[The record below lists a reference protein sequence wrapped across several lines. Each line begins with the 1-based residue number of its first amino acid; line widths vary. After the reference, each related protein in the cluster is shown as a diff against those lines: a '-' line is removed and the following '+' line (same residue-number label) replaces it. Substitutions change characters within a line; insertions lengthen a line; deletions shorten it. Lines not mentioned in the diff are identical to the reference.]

1 MDITNTSNWTDNSS
15 FVRNDSAE
23 SFNSTG
29 QAQARTLTLENIV
42 FLAIGAIGVPGNVLV
57 IAVYLQQMIT
67 STKVYMFSLAVADTA
82 VCVCALV
89 LSSGLKPHGT
99 TALITLVALDIAIN
113 FSMFL
118 LTCVS
123 IERLV
128 AVTRP
133 HSFNMDA
140 QRAKKV
146 LLFLNLPAV
155 ACTVINILV
164 INLKNRLYKIIFQ
177 STVIGG
183 EVLIMTG
190 CYVVVAIK
198 LLGRRRTSKYQLEVR
213 RRDCTSESSVATVST
228 NVNETSVDEKDTSNE
243 ASGSRD
249 TSFELDSSSASQT
262 RHVKSKKDTRDDNK
276 MYKNVTLLF
285 VITVVFIV
293 TWTPQWLV
301 NYGVPVLDFARHMFI
316 VNSVVNPFI
325 YGVVSAMFREDVRAF
340 YRQTRKKMSCS

>member
-1 MDITNTSNWTDNSS
+1 
-15 FVRNDSAE
+15 
-23 SFNSTG
+23 
-29 QAQARTLTLENIV
+29 
-42 FLAIGAIGVPGNVLV
+42 
-57 IAVYLQQMIT
+57 
-67 STKVYMFSLAVADTA
+67 MFSLAVADTA
-82 VCVCALV
+82 VCVGAIILSTGLARYGTTRFITLLV
-89 LSSGLKPHGT
+89 L
-99 TALITLVALDIAIN
+99 DISIN

-123 IERLV
+123 IERLM

-133 HSFNMDA
+133 HTFNMEA

-155 ACTVINILV
+155 ACTVINVLV
-164 INLKNRLYKIIFQ
+164 QIPKNRLYKIIFQ

-198 LLGRRRTSKYQLEVR
+198 LFGRRRTSKYQLEVR

-228 NVNETSVDEKDTSNE
+228 NVTEMSVNETDSSNE
-243 ASGSRD
+243 APGSRD

-262 RHVKSKKDTRDDNK
+262 HHVKSEKDKRDDSK
-276 MYKNVTLLF
+276 IYKNVTLLF
-285 VITVVFIV
+285 IITVIFIV
-293 TWTPQWLV
+293 TWLPQWLK
-301 NYGVPVLDFARHMFI
+301 NYGVPVPELARRMFVI
-316 VNSVVNPFI
+316 NSVVNPFI